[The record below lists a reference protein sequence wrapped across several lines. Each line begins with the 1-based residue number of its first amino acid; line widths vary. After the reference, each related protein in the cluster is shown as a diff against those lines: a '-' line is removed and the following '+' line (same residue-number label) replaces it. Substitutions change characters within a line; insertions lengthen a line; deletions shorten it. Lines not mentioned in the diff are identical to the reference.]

1 MAAPAAVME
10 DELESSLDR
19 AKHGATR
26 GMKSKKALQRERAAR
41 RWRQR
46 VLWMGGGVVALA
58 LAVVGV
64 LLAGRQASQPLPGEA
79 VPIQGQQHVLPGE
92 VHPPYN
98 SDPPTSG
105 WHYADALAAGFYEQ
119 PVPDE
124 LLVHNLEH
132 GHIVIAYDCSKLA
145 DCEGGKAQLR
155 GIVSRFNRWKVTVVP
170 RQNADAALA
179 LTAWG
184 RIDKLDGFDEKRI
197 VAFIN
202 AWRDRGPE
210 RTME

>member
-1 MAAPAAVME
+1 MKNEAGVGKQV
-10 DELESSLDR
+10 SSR
-19 AKHGATR
+19 R
-26 GMKSKKALQRERAAR
+26 KALQMERVAR
-41 RWRQR
+41 RRQR
-46 VLWMGGGVVALA
+46 TLWIGSGILALA
-58 LAVVGV
+58 LIAAGV
-64 LLAGRQASQPLPGEA
+64 LLAARQASQPLPGES

-92 VHPPYN
+92 MHPPYN

-105 WHYADALAAGFYEQ
+105 WHYTDTLEAGFHEQ

-145 DCEGGKAQLR
+145 DCETVKAQLR
-155 GIVSRFNRWKVTVVP
+155 GIVGRFNSWKVTVVP
-170 RQNADAALA
+170 RQNADAAIA

-184 RIDKLDGFDEKRI
+184 RMDKLDHFDEGRI
-197 VAFIN
+197 VAFVN

>member
-1 MAAPAAVME
+1 M
-10 DELESSLDR
+10 
-19 AKHGATR
+19 
-26 GMKSKKALQRERAAR
+26 
-41 RWRQR
+41 
-46 VLWMGGGVVALA
+46 
-58 LAVVGV
+58 
-64 LLAGRQASQPLPGEA
+64 
-79 VPIQGQQHVLPGE
+79 
-92 VHPPYN
+92 HPPYN

-105 WHYADALAAGFYEQ
+105 WHYTSTLDAGFHEQ

-132 GHIVIAYDCSKLA
+132 GHIVIAYDCSKLTN
-145 DCEGGKAQLR
+145 CEEVKAKLR
-155 GIVSRFNRWKVTVVP
+155 SIVDRFNSWKVTVVP

-184 RIDKLDGFDEKRI
+184 RIDKLDHFDEKRI
-197 VAFIN
+197 MAFVN